1 MYGVAE
7 RDSKRRPP
15 WMLREIGSDAL
26 SAEWFVLDSAVRRQ
40 ASGID
45 RPAREAQASSAPRAA
60 MTQIPLSIE
69 QTVAAQPKR
78 STATK
83 LVVGLLAGF
92 AVVCVYQNGH
102 QRRVASRV
110 AVSPLHLADR
120 VEMRVWKCT

>member
-1 MYGVAE
+1 
-7 RDSKRRPP
+7 
-15 WMLREIGSDAL
+15 
-26 SAEWFVLDSAVRRQ
+26 
-40 ASGID
+40 
-45 RPAREAQASSAPRAA
+45 

-102 QRRVASRV
+102 RRRGASRV
-110 AVSPLHLADR
+110 AVSLFHLANR

>member
-1 MYGVAE
+1 
-7 RDSKRRPP
+7 
-15 WMLREIGSDAL
+15 
-26 SAEWFVLDSAVRRQ
+26 
-40 ASGID
+40 
-45 RPAREAQASSAPRAA
+45 

-102 QRRVASRV
+102 RRRGASRV
-110 AVSPLHLADR
+110 AVSPLHLAYR
-120 VEMRVWKCT
+120 VEMRVRKCTCVQTGSMIPRGPGDYGFGSSLFPSWQLL

>member
-1 MYGVAE
+1 
-7 RDSKRRPP
+7 
-15 WMLREIGSDAL
+15 
-26 SAEWFVLDSAVRRQ
+26 
-40 ASGID
+40 
-45 RPAREAQASSAPRAA
+45 

-102 QRRVASRV
+102 QRRWGG
-110 AVSPLHLADR
+110 L

>member
-1 MYGVAE
+1 
-7 RDSKRRPP
+7 
-15 WMLREIGSDAL
+15 
-26 SAEWFVLDSAVRRQ
+26 
-40 ASGID
+40 
-45 RPAREAQASSAPRAA
+45 

-102 QRRVASRV
+102 RRRGASRV
-110 AVSPLHLADR
+110 AVSPLHLAYR
-120 VEMRVWKCT
+120 VEMSAHRIGHLSWSWRLWVWQQLGSQLAVALGTKSPKAW